1 MASNHQAAIQNIG
14 LSEDLLRAAKT
25 DLPFAA
31 LLEAQSRIVD
41 LMASDCDLYE
51 TLDGIS
57 KLVEELAPPAMCSI
71 LLMEPDGQHLR
82 VGSAKSLPDA
92 YNEACKHGIP
102 VGDFQGSCGTAAYR
116 RQAVIVSDIE
126 TDPLWDVPPRPL
138 VIAMGLRACWSMP
151 ILDDDGAVLGTVAIY
166 YNERREPSGRDWGLL
181 EPAARLIRL
190 ALAQQR
196 KKDKLHQAE
205 SMKREAAALEVKRI
219 SLLSDMSQEILI
231 IARDGIIVQVNAA
244 GVRMLGGSG
253 VPLIGRAMLE
263 LVSPADHP
271 AVSRRL
277 SGGQAALNHEEIHL
291 LVTGDTTVP
300 VEFSCSAIDY
310 EGQPATVFAFRDLA
324 DRKRDEARIRHLAHH
339 DALTDLPNRSLLNQ
353 RLTDAI
359 GEARKSDTTLS
370 LLYLD
375 LDYFKPVNDHLGHAA
390 GDALL
395 IKVAHRLQAE
405 LRAGDTVARIG
416 GDEFVIVTAC
426 DEPGYSAMIAR
437 RIINV
442 LSQPFDIFSNR
453 VEIGTSIG
461 VATYPQD
468 GESPEALLH
477 AADTAL
483 YRAKHDK
490 RGTVR
495 FFEPALDEHS
505 RARQRLER
513 DLRHAVELEQM
524 QLHYQPIV
532 SCVTGD
538 VVGFEALLRWN
549 HPELGMVLP
558 LDFIPLAERIGVI
571 GNLGQW
577 VIEAA
582 CKAAAGWKDPHWVAV
597 NVSPIQFRVSDLHRI
612 VCDALERTGLPA
624 DRLELE
630 ITEGTL
636 MEDPKRADTMSL
648 LREQGVRI
656 ALDDFG
662 TGYSALGYLQKF
674 RFDKLKID
682 RSFIARLGEADD
694 ATIIVRTIVGL
705 AHNLGL
711 SVTAEGVET
720 PEQLALV
727 RQLMC
732 EEAQGFLLGRPLPN
746 GAPSQLPS
754 ARVRHKFG
762 RVKGAVRRSSLAAAS
777 KAATPASQ
785 TGTPTESARQN

>member
-1 MASNHQAAIQNIG
+1 MASNDQSAIRNIG

-41 LMASDCDLYE
+41 LMASDRDLYE
-51 TLDGIS
+51 TLDGIT
-57 KLVEELAPPAMCSI
+57 KLVEGLAPPAMCSV

-82 VGSAKSLPDA
+82 VGAANSLPDA

-116 RQAVIVSDIE
+116 RQAVIVADIE
-126 TDPLWDVPPRPL
+126 TDPLWDVPPRPM

-151 ILDDDGAVLGTVAIY
+151 ILDDDGAVLGTVAMY
-166 YNERREPSGRDWGLL
+166 YNERREPLGRDWGLL

-196 KKDKLHQAE
+196 KKDELRQAE
-205 SMKREAAALEVKRI
+205 LMKREAAALEVKRI

-244 GVRMLGGSG
+244 GVRMLGGSRA
-253 VPLIGRAMLE
+253 PLIGRTMLE
-263 LVSPADHP
+263 LVSPAEHP
-271 AVSRRL
+271 TVLRRMSRRE
-277 SGGQAALNHEEIHL
+277 AALNHEEIHL
-291 LVTGDTTVP
+291 IGAGHTMVP
-300 VEFSCSAIDY
+300 VEFSCSTIDY
-310 EGQPATVFAFRDLA
+310 EEQPATVFAFRDLT

-339 DALTDLPNRSLLNQ
+339 DALTNLPNRFLLNQ
-353 RLTDAI
+353 RLTDALA
-359 GEARKSDTTLS
+359 EASKSNTTVS

-375 LDYFKPVNDHLGHAA
+375 LDNFKPVNDQLGHAA

-395 IKVAHRLQAE
+395 IQVAQRLQAE
-405 LRAGDTVARIG
+405 LRTGDTVARIG
-416 GDEFVIVTAC
+416 GDEFVIVTSFDQPEYAA
-426 DEPGYSAMIAR
+426 SIAR
-437 RIINV
+437 RIV
-442 LSQPFDIFSNR
+442 DALSQPFEIFSNR

-461 VATYPQD
+461 VAIYPKD
-468 GESPEALLH
+468 GDSQEALLH

-483 YRAKHDK
+483 YRAKQDK

-495 FFEPALDEHS
+495 FFEPAMDEHS
-505 RARQRLER
+505 QARQRLER
-513 DLRHAVELEQM
+513 DLRHAIELEQM
-524 QLHYQPIV
+524 QLYYQPIA

-549 HPELGMVLP
+549 HPELGVVPP
-558 LDFIPLAERIGVI
+558 LDFIPLAEKIGLI
-571 GNLGQW
+571 GSIGQW
-577 VIEAA
+577 VIETA
-582 CKAAAGWKDPHWVAV
+582 CKTAAGWKDPHWVAV
-597 NVSPIQFRVSDLHRI
+597 NVSPIQFRVSDLHRV

-624 DRLELE
+624 NRLELE

-636 MEDPKRADTMSL
+636 LEDPKRADTMSR

-662 TGYSALGYLQKF
+662 TGYSGLGYLQKF
-674 RFDKLKID
+674 RIDKLKID

-694 ATIIVRTIVGL
+694 ATIIVGTIVAL

-720 PEQLALV
+720 PKQLALV
-727 RQLMC
+727 REFMC
-732 EEAQGFLLGRPLPN
+732 EEAQGFLLGRPLPS
-746 GAPSQLPS
+746 GGPSLPS
-754 ARVRHKFG
+754 GHVRHDFG
-762 RVKGAVRRSSLAAAS
+762 RVNGGVRRASITAAP
-777 KAATPASQ
+777 KAVAPVS
-785 TGTPTESARQN
+785 

>member
-1 MASNHQAAIQNIG
+1 MASSDQAAIRNIG
-14 LSEDLLRAAKT
+14 LSEELLRAAKT

-51 TLDGIS
+51 TLDGIAM
-57 KLVEELAPPAMCSI
+57 LVEGLAPPAMCSI
-71 LLMEPDGQHLR
+71 LLMESDGLHLR
-82 VGSAKSLPDA
+82 VGAAKSLPHA

-116 RQAVIVSDIE
+116 RQAVIVADIE

-151 ILDDDGAVLGTVAIY
+151 ILDDDGAVLGTVAMY
-166 YNERREPSGRDWGLL
+166 YNERRMPSGRDWGLL

-190 ALAQQR
+190 ALGQQR
-196 KKDKLHQAE
+196 KKDELRQAE
-205 SMKREAAALEVKRI
+205 LMKREAAALEVKRI
-219 SLLSDMSQEILI
+219 SLLSDMSQEMLI
-231 IARDGIIVQVNAA
+231 IARDDIIVQVNAA
-244 GVRMLGGSG
+244 GVRMLEGSG
-253 VPLIGRAMLE
+253 APLIGRALLE
-263 LVSPADHP
+263 LVSPGDHP

-277 SGGQAALNHEEIHL
+277 SRREATLDHEEIHL
-291 LVTGDTTVP
+291 IGAGDTLVP
-300 VEFSCSAIDY
+300 VEFSCSAIEY

-339 DALTDLPNRSLLNQ
+339 DALTDLPNRLLLNQ
-353 RLTDAI
+353 RLTDAV
-359 GEARKSDTTLS
+359 GEARKSGTTLS

-390 GDALL
+390 GDTVL
-395 IKVAHRLQAE
+395 IEVARRLQAE
-405 LRAGDTVARIG
+405 LRVGDTVARIG
-416 GDEFVIVTAC
+416 GDEFVVLTAF
-426 DEPGYSAMIAR
+426 DQPEYAASIAQ
-437 RIINV
+437 RIIET
-442 LSQPFDIFSNR
+442 LSQPFEILSNR

-461 VATYPQD
+461 VAIYPKD
-468 GESPEALLH
+468 GDSPEALLH
-477 AADTAL
+477 AADMAL

-495 FFEPALDEHS
+495 FFEPAMDEHS

-513 DLRHAVELEQM
+513 DLKHAIELEQM
-524 QLHYQPIV
+524 QLYYQPVV

-549 HPELGMVLP
+549 HPELGLVPP
-558 LDFIPLAERIGVI
+558 LDFIPLAEKIGVI
-571 GNLGQW
+571 GSIGQW
-577 VIEAA
+577 VIETA
-582 CKAAAGWKDPHWVAV
+582 CEAAAGWKNHHWVAV
-597 NVSPIQFRVSDLHRI
+597 NVSPVQFRVSDLSRI
-612 VCDALERTGLPA
+612 VGDALKRTGLA
-624 DRLELE
+624 ANRLELE

-636 MEDPKRADTMSL
+636 MDDPKRADIMSL

-674 RFDKLKID
+674 RVDKLKID

-720 PEQLALV
+720 PEQLALI
-727 RQLMC
+727 RELLC
-732 EEAQGFLLGRPLPN
+732 DEAQGFLLGRPLPM
-746 GAPSQLPS
+746 GAPSELPA
-754 ARVRHKFG
+754 ARVRNDFG
-762 RVKGAVRRSSLAAAS
+762 RVNSAVRRSQIAAVPKTVAS
-777 KAATPASQ
+777 IS
-785 TGTPTESARQN
+785 

>member
-1 MASNHQAAIQNIG
+1 MASNDQAAIQNIG
-14 LSEDLLRAAKT
+14 LSEDLLRGAKT

-71 LLMEPDGQHLR
+71 LLMEPDGLNLR
-82 VGSAKSLPDA
+82 VGAANSLPAA
-92 YNEACKHGIP
+92 YNEACKQGIP

-116 RQAVIVSDIE
+116 RQAVIVADIE
-126 TDPLWDVPPRPL
+126 TDPLWDVPPRPM

-151 ILDDDGAVLGTVAIY
+151 ILDDDGAVLGTVAMY
-166 YNERREPSGRDWGLL
+166 YNERREPLGRDWGLL

-196 KKDKLHQAE
+196 KKDKLRQAE
-205 SMKREAAALEVKRI
+205 LMKREAAALEVKRI

-244 GVRMLGGSG
+244 GIRMLGGS
-253 VPLIGRAMLE
+253 VAPLIGRAMLE

-277 SGGQAALNHEEIHL
+277 SRPEAALNHEEIHL
-291 LVTGDTTVP
+291 LGAGDTLVP
-300 VEFSCSAIDY
+300 VEFSCSTIDY

-359 GEARKSDTTLS
+359 AEARKSGNTLS

-375 LDYFKPVNDHLGHAA
+375 LDYFKPVNDYLGHAA

-395 IKVAHRLQAE
+395 VQVADRLQAE
-405 LRAGDTVARIG
+405 LRVGDTVARIG
-416 GDEFVIVTAC
+416 GDEFVIITAF
-426 DEPGYSAMIAR
+426 DQPEYAAVIAR
-437 RIINV
+437 RIIDV
-442 LSQPFDIFSNR
+442 LSQPFEISSNR
-453 VEIGTSIG
+453 AEIGTSIG
-461 VATYPQD
+461 VAIYPQD
-468 GESPEALLH
+468 GESPEALLQ

-483 YRAKHDK
+483 YCAKHDK

-495 FFEPALDEHS
+495 FFEPAMDEHS

-513 DLRHAVELEQM
+513 DLRHAIELKQM
-524 QLHYQPIV
+524 QLYYQPVV
-532 SCVTGD
+532 SCLTAE

-549 HPELGMVLP
+549 HPELGLVPP
-558 LDFIPLAERIGVI
+558 LDFIPLAEKIGVI

-577 VIEAA
+577 VIETA
-582 CKAAAGWKDPHWVAV
+582 CEAAAGWKDPYWVAV
-597 NVSPIQFRVSDLHRI
+597 NVSPIQFRVSDLRRI

-624 DRLELE
+624 NRLELE

-636 MEDPKRADTMSL
+636 MEDPKRADVMSL

-662 TGYSALGYLQKF
+662 TGYSGLGYLQKF
-674 RFDKLKID
+674 RVDKLKID

-694 ATIIVRTIVGL
+694 ATTIVRTIVGL

-720 PEQLALV
+720 SEQLALV
-727 RQLMC
+727 REFMC
-732 EEAQGFLLGRPLPN
+732 EEAQGFLLGRPLPS

-762 RVKGAVRRSSLAAAS
+762 LVKGAVRRSSVTAAL
-777 KAATPASQ
+777 KAVTPVS
-785 TGTPTESARQN
+785 